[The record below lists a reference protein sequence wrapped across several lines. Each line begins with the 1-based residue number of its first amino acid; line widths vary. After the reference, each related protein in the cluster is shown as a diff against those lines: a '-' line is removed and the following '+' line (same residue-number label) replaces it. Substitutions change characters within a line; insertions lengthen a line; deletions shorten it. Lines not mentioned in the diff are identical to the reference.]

1 MDGQVGEQMAA
12 LAVAKNS
19 RSVLHLFDRLVA
31 IVQLWSDVYSPS
43 RSTSIGPVPFYRV
56 SIPKPI
62 IAVTSTGSSPR
73 NAGRNFHFGNAARIF
88 EVVSAAP
95 GSSTLRSFSTPVRS
109 RTQANT
115 TCVGRRPS
123 GRSLRRGSGS
133 LNASREGCVA
143 EDGSEDCITAVP
155 SEVSI

>member
-1 MDGQVGEQMAA
+1 MDGQVGEQMAV

-73 NAGRNFHFGNAARIF
+73 NAGRNFHFGNAARSF
-88 EVVSAAP
+88 DVVSAAP
-95 GSSTLRSFSTPVRS
+95 GSRTRRSFRTPVRP
-109 RTQANT
+109 RVQENT
-115 TCVGRRPS
+115 TRVDRRTS
-123 GRSLRRGSGS
+123 GRSLDRKSGS
-133 LNASREGCVA
+133 LNPWREG
-143 EDGSEDCITAVP
+143 
-155 SEVSI
+155 